1 MILRTVVILL
11 AAAIGGFG
19 AELAGMLAVS
29 MPTETLGWWVIGAGV
44 VWAGGIISAVAL
56 AFYRAGRADGLAAS
70 PANIRRP

>member
-1 MILRTVVILL
+1 MIIL
-11 AAAIGGFG
+11 ATAIGGFG

-56 AFYRAGRADGLAAS
+56 AFYRAGRADGLADA
-70 PANIRRP
+70 PVNNGRP